1 MVVGKDPSVPVN
13 WSGLVWPRTIGVL
26 APRPGTSGPTE
37 SSQGTYVVS
46 VDGSRKLTQVWKLSL
61 IVYGRY
67 TVCAVNCYRSS
78 TLLGGDCECA
88 GTYSDVQLL
97 SQIDRAAPLIDSSR
111 TFPTQRNGEA
121 KQENP
126 DSSPDLDP
134 VDGKLYANVQ
144 FRLTG

>member
-1 MVVGKDPSVPVN
+1 VAWLSD
-13 WSGLVWPRTIGVL
+13 W
-26 APRPGTSGPTE
+26 SGPTE

-46 VDGSRKLTQVWKLSL
+46 VDGYRKLKQVWKLSL
-61 IVYGRY
+61 ICCMAEIPFAWLIA
-67 TVCAVNCYRSS
+67 TYRSS
-78 TLLGGDCECA
+78 TLLGGECECA
-88 GTYSDVQLL
+88 GTDSDVQLL

-111 TFPTQRNGEA
+111 TFSTPRDGEA

-144 FRLTG
+144 FRRAVFDYLFIETKSDLAATVQTYKA